1 MNNNQNTN
9 NQTGNSQVNN
19 VPERVDPRSIHAEVI
34 GELRKEKI
42 GKPILVVEM
51 FLLFG
56 IVLIGLPFLYSML
69 NDENSTLYKLV
80 HKSEMGGEV
89 VNTTTTTLVHGE
101 YQDGKQATLLST
113 STKISAYNIQ
123 LENFKLGS
131 NDLTFDVSVYTGTM
145 DLDAEDYYLEI
156 YSRDGQKIT
165 AIKLIGSYDATKKTV
180 TMKAGDLAF
189 NNTLSYQ
196 GKIVKMEEED
206 YPDVEIANEDPA
218 TNIGTLTCTLD
229 GETLEYTFQNKYL
242 IEIKDTVNLSKTT
255 NQDTYINELS
265 NYTKEAST
273 LGADIASVSENDDGF
288 TYTADILLT
297 KENYVIPSTLKDYNY
312 YSLETPAKII
322 KYTQNGKGYVCK

>member
-1 MNNNQNTN
+1 MNNNQNINNNMGN
-9 NQTGNSQVNN
+9 NQNN
-19 VPERVDPRSIHAEVI
+19 TPERVDPRNIHAEII

-69 NDENSTLYKLV
+69 NDENSTLYKIV
-80 HKSEMGGEV
+80 HKGESSV
-89 VNTTTTTLVHGE
+89 EVANTTTTTLVHGE
-101 YQDGKQATLLST
+101 YQDGKQATLLSP

-123 LENFKLGS
+123 LENFNLGS
-131 NDLTFDVSVYTGTM
+131 NDLTFNISVYTGTM
-145 DLDAEDYYLEI
+145 DLDAENYYLEI

-165 AIKLIGSYDATKKTV
+165 AIKLTGSYDATKKQV
-180 TMKAGDLAF
+180 TMRAGDLSF
-189 NNTLSYQ
+189 NSTLSYQ
-196 GKIVKMEEED
+196 GKIVEMEEED
-206 YPDVEIANEDPA
+206 YPDVEIANEDPV

-229 GETLEYTFQNKYL
+229 GRTIEYTFQNKYL

-265 NYTKEAST
+265 NYTKEASL
-273 LGADIASVSENDDGF
+273 LGNDIASVSENDNGF

-322 KYTQNGKGYVCK
+322 RYAQNGKGYVCK